1 MKIFN
6 ILTRQIRSISEG
18 LGNGSIAQN
27 QGNTN
32 ANVRITSVP
41 AQPVNVNSSEKAM
54 QLAAVYRC
62 VSILSGTI
70 ASLPLLI
77 ERKQDGYFSVDER
90 HELYKLLVRRPNL
103 RQNSYDLMQNAVIQV
118 VLAGNAYIF
127 IRRTWGE
134 ISELILCAPN
144 TVTYDKFRNIYKI
157 CDPINRVNGTFEAD
171 DVIHLKNKSL
181 DGGYTGVSTI
191 YYGSRVLSIG
201 GSADNQALHL
211 FKMEAR

>member
-62 VSILSGTI
+62 VSILSGT
-70 ASLPLLI
+70 
-77 ERKQDGYFSVDER
+77 
-90 HELYKLLVRRPNL
+90 
-103 RQNSYDLMQNAVIQV
+103 
-118 VLAGNAYIF
+118 
-127 IRRTWGE
+127 
-134 ISELILCAPN
+134 
-144 TVTYDKFRNIYKI
+144 
-157 CDPINRVNGTFEAD
+157 
-171 DVIHLKNKSL
+171 
-181 DGGYTGVSTI
+181 
-191 YYGSRVLSIG
+191 
-201 GSADNQALHL
+201 
-211 FKMEAR
+211 